1 MGALVCVLMGFYGV
15 GKGVYPLDINVH
27 EREIWGVLK
36 GCGYNGY
43 GTEQAR
49 KIF

>member
-1 MGALVCVLMGFYGV
+1 MGAFICVLMGFYSM
-15 GKGVYPLDINVH
+15 GKGIYPLDINVR
-27 EREIWGVLK
+27 ERGIWGVLK
-36 GCGYNGY
+36 GYEHNGY